1 MAILVTCR
9 CGRRLKA
16 EERFAGARADC
27 PYCGRTLEIPAAEAD
42 VEPDLVTAD
51 SQPMRSTERVAAARR
66 RSVEHA
72 SEITEFLDPPRNA
85 PASAKRATGA
95 VPSKP
100 VLRRMFEALLDPNSI
115 QWLLVLGG
123 SLGVLGLIVWL
134 VSLGVFKNP
143 TLLAG
148 LMTAGSLAIVFAG
161 WWVTLKTRFKTAG
174 RALTF
179 LGCVVAP
186 LNLWYFHAQDL
197 LTIDGHL
204 WVAAAACCL
213 LYAATVFVL
222 RDPLFIY
229 AIQAGVTLTAV
240 LLLADL
246 GRLTDPTWI
255 SLVGIVLGLISLHAE
270 RAFPPEPDAPLNRAR
285 FGTPLFRSGHF
296 QIAGS
301 LALLLCV
308 QVFTWFFEPLV
319 EIVGSGTLTRPTN
332 LLATSRLLAAGLWI
346 AGTYAYVYSDL
357 IVRRTGRDI
366 FSAAFCLIMAELT
379 LLGQVGLRT
388 EWLIMALALTALAA
402 NGLHL
407 VLSRRHDAT
416 LDRAVPRVGLI
427 LNALPLLL
435 GFVLHVRATSF
446 IAAELDWSYETGWQL
461 VLAMA
466 VVAVCNRVAAWLYQE
481 ESPGWA
487 SAYLAFTAAALMI
500 GAVALLRVIGVVE
513 WTVQAPIMM
522 LIPLLYLGASHLWRG
537 RQPERP
543 LYWVSQAAT
552 AVILAHVFVATLK
565 SLAGMTPVRGESLNL
580 ILGVVFLEAAAFY
593 LLAAVLRKRSAN
605 IYFASAAA
613 CGAVWQFLAYFNVPG
628 EWCALIYSAIGLAL
642 LATSRSLG
650 IERKSVWREDGSPAG
665 VLHGRGW
672 PAFQCATGILLI
684 AFLSAFLQGA
694 GRIIAGGVEW
704 LELTSLVITA
714 CTAGAAALLSP
725 AGGWRRIYTVAAV
738 ALGGLAFLTLNEF
751 VALSAWEKLELF
763 CIVVGLMLLAA
774 GHVERFRSESA
785 VPNSDLTLV
794 ALWMGAALATL
805 PLLVDVIYHRS
816 TDGTAL
822 RSELALV
829 TISGLLLAA
838 GLGWKTKATTF
849 FGGGTLAIYLVV
861 LFGSLLYRPQVT
873 VGAYLAIGG
882 GAMFLVALLLSMY
895 RERLLSLPDRI
906 AARRGI
912 FQVIDWR

>member
-1 MAILVTCR
+1 
-9 CGRRLKA
+9 
-16 EERFAGARADC
+16 
-27 PYCGRTLEIPAAEAD
+27 
-42 VEPDLVTAD
+42 
-51 SQPMRSTERVAAARR
+51 
-66 RSVEHA
+66 
-72 SEITEFLDPPRNA
+72 
-85 PASAKRATGA
+85 
-95 VPSKP
+95 
-100 VLRRMFEALLDPNSI
+100 MFEALLDPHSI

-123 SLGVLGLIVWL
+123 SLAVLGLIVWL
-134 VSLGVFKNP
+134 VSLGVFRNP

-148 LMTAGSLAIVFAG
+148 LMTAGSLGIVCAG
-161 WWVTLKTRFKTAG
+161 WWVTLKTRFRTAG

-186 LNLWYFHAQDL
+186 LNLWYFHAQGL
-197 LTIDGHL
+197 MTVDGHL

-222 RDPLFIY
+222 RDPLFLY
-229 AIQAGVTLTAV
+229 AIEAGITLTAV

-246 GRLTDPTWI
+246 GRLADPTWI

-270 RAFPPEPDAPLNRAR
+270 RAFPPEPDAPFNRER
-285 FGTPLFRSGHF
+285 FGKALFRSGHM

-319 EIVGSGTLTRPTN
+319 EILGSGTLARPTN

-346 AGTYAYVYSDL
+346 AGTYAYLYSDL

-379 LLGQVGLRT
+379 LLAQMDLRP
-388 EWLIMALALTALAA
+388 EWLIAALALTALAA
-402 NGLHL
+402 NGLQL
-407 VLSRRHDAT
+407 VLARRHDAAF
-416 LDRAVPRVGLI
+416 DRAVPRVGMV

-435 GFVLHVRATSF
+435 GFALHVRATSF

-466 VVAVCNRVAAWLYQE
+466 IVAACNRVAAWLYQE
-481 ESPGWA
+481 NAPGWA
-487 SAYLAFTAAALMI
+487 SAYLTLTAAALMI
-500 GAVALLRVIGVVE
+500 GAAALLRALGVE
-513 WTVQAPIMM
+513 AWTVQAPIMM
-522 LIPLLYLGASHLWRG
+522 LVPLLYLGASHLWRG

-543 LYWVSQAAT
+543 LYWVSHAAT
-552 AVILAHVFVATLK
+552 AVILAHVLVATLK
-565 SLAGMTPVRGESLNL
+565 SVAGMTPVRGESLNL
-580 ILGVVFLEAAAFY
+580 ILGLVFLEAAAFY

-613 CGAVWQFLAYFNVPG
+613 CGAVWQFLGYFNVPG
-628 EWCALIYSAIGLAL
+628 EWYALIYSSIGLGL
-642 LATSRSLG
+642 LAASRSLG
-650 IERKSVWREDGSPAG
+650 VERKPVWREDGRSAG

-672 PAFQCATGILLI
+672 TAFQCATGILLI

-694 GRIIAGGVEW
+694 GRIVAGGVEW
-704 LELTSLVITA
+704 LELVSLVATA
-714 CTAGAAALLSP
+714 FAAAAAALLSP
-725 AGGWRRIYTVAAV
+725 AGGWRRIYTIAAV
-738 ALGGLAFLTLNEF
+738 ALAGLAFLTLNEF
-751 VALSAWEKLELF
+751 VNLTAWEKLELF
-763 CIVVGLMLLAA
+763 CVVVGLMLLAA
-774 GHVERFRSESA
+774 GHVERFRSEAA
-785 VPNSDLTLV
+785 VPHSDLTFV
-794 ALWMGAALATL
+794 ALWLGAALATL
-805 PLLVDVIYHRS
+805 PLLIDVLYHRADHV
-816 TDGTAL
+816 TFL
-822 RSELALV
+822 RSELAIV

-882 GAMFLVALLLSMY
+882 GVMFIIALLLSMY

-906 AARRGI
+906 AARQGI